1 MEQKWRRRLDSRG
14 RRGVAEEPPGVA
26 GSRRGVAEGPPSDDI
41 VEATGGY
48 GRLREA
54 TGGNGRLLPR
64 ATDLEVD
71 TPLTCPWTKYSS
83 MTRIQFWFA

>member
-1 MEQKWRRRLDSRG
+1 MEQKWRRRVDSRG

-54 TGGNGRLLPR
+54 TGGYCLTPRIWEPAIR
-64 ATDLEVD
+64 ATELGAGDA
-71 TPLTCPWTKYSS
+71 LTCP
-83 MTRIQFWFA
+83 